1 MILARKN
8 IGSRRC
14 SNEVRSKSYEISK
27 RLIMKKFYI
36 TTAIAYTN
44 GAPHIGHTLEFIQ
57 TDALARYRRQQGDE
71 VFFLTGTDEH
81 GTKIMQTAELQG
93 KEPQKF
99 ADEIS
104 KQFKDLKKTL
114 DLSWDAFIRTT
125 DKDMHWPGVYEMYD
139 RAKKNGDIEKRT
151 YKGLYCVGCEAFV
164 TEKELVD
171 GKCPIHQKEP
181 EAVEE
186 ENYFF
191 LLSKYG
197 KEIERKIKSNEIHV
211 VPESKKSEILS
222 FLSEGLR
229 DISISR
235 PKDKMAWGI
244 TLPDDD
250 TQVFY
255 VWFDALT
262 NYISAVGLGR
272 EDEKSKELLAK
283 WWPADVHVIGKDI
296 IRFHA
301 TIWIG
306 MLMSANLSLPKTIMA
321 HGFITSGGQKMSK
334 SLGNVI
340 SPTEQIEK
348 YGTDPV
354 RYFLLR
360 EIPTTDD
367 GDYTEQKFRDRYNGE
382 LANGLGN
389 FSARVLTLASQED
402 FVLLEEEYGAMV
414 EDSVKHR
421 IKDAERTIREK
432 MDAFRLHEAVGT
444 IWEVI
449 TFGDLYVNEMKP
461 WKQEGEEKKKTM
473 ANLLF
478 ILESITR
485 LLEPFLPKTAE
496 TIAKNIRH
504 EGKKMEI
511 TKGEN
516 LFPRL

>member
-1 MILARKN
+1 
-8 IGSRRC
+8 
-14 SNEVRSKSYEISK
+14 
-27 RLIMKKFYI
+27 MKKFYI
-36 TTAIAYTN
+36 TTSIAYTN
-44 GAPHIGHTLEFIQ
+44 AAPHIGYALESIQ
-57 TDALARYRRQQGDE
+57 ADVLARYHKSQGED

-93 KEPQKF
+93 KDPQKF

-104 KQFKDLKKTL
+104 GQFKDLKKTL
-114 DLSWDAFIRTT
+114 NLSWDAFIRTT
-125 DKDMHWPGVYEMYD
+125 NKDEHWPGVFEIYN
-139 RAKKNGDIEKRT
+139 RAKENGDIEKRT

-164 TEKELVD
+164 TEKELED
-171 GKCPIHQKEP
+171 GKCPIHKKEP
-181 EAVEE
+181 QVLEE

-197 KEIERKIKSNEIHV
+197 KEIEAKIRSNELRI
-211 VPESKKSEILS
+211 VPEARKSEIIS

-235 PKDKMAWGI
+235 PKDKLSWGI
-244 TLPDDD
+244 PLPDDD
-250 TQVFY
+250 SQVFY

-262 NYISAVGLGR
+262 NYISAVGLGI
-272 EDEKSKELLAK
+272 DTSLAKEELAK
-283 WWPADVHVIGKDI
+283 WWPADVHLIGKDI

-306 MLMSANLSLPKTIMA
+306 MLMSAKLSLPKTIVA

-334 SLGNVI
+334 SLGNVV
-340 SPTEQIEK
+340 SPNELVET
-348 YGTDPV
+348 YGIDPV

-367 GDYTEQKFRDRYNGE
+367 GDYSEQKFKDRYNGE

-389 FSARVLTLASQED
+389 FSARVLTLASKED
-402 FVLLEEEYGAMV
+402 LGLTEDAYESLV
-414 EDSVKHR
+414 EDSVRHR
-421 IKDAERTIREK
+421 IVDAERTIKEK
-432 MDAFRLHEAVGT
+432 MDAFRLHEAIGAV
-444 IWEVI
+444 WEVI

-461 WKQEGEEKKKTM
+461 WTLEGDEKKKTM
-473 ANLLF
+473 ANLLY

-485 LLEPFLPKTAE
+485 LLEPFLPQTAKK
-496 TIAKNIRH
+496 IAGNILHKN
-504 EGKKMEI
+504 GGLVV

-516 LFPRL
+516 LFPRLQ